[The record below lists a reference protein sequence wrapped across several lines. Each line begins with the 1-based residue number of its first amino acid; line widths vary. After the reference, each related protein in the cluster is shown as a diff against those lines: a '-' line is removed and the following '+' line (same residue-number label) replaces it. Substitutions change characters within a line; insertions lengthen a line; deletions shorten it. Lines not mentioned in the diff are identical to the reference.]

1 MLCGGGGCQTLLG
14 SEATPVPGAAAT
26 ITRGSRTP
34 IPTPLRE
41 PSAQPAASVAPSPSP
56 GRPAASPVAS
66 AQRSSDEDVAAIQRA
81 MTAAVASARLPG
93 IEDLLLDR
101 VSLSTP
107 AGGQVLD
114 RAEAA
119 AWLRDH
125 AGPGITVDQV
135 DANTQTLMIEV
146 QTAGWPKQDPVEV
159 GRIAFS
165 MRRYAANGRPDEDNG
180 DWKVDVM
187 TAE

>member
-1 MLCGGGGCQTLLG
+1 MLCGAGGCQSLLG

-26 ITRGSRTP
+26 ITRSSRTP
-34 IPTPLRE
+34 IPTPQRE
-41 PSAQPAASVAPSPSP
+41 PSAQAAASIAPSPSAA
-56 GRPAASPVAS
+56 RPAASPVANS
-66 AQRSSDEDVAAIQRA
+66 QRSSDQDVAAIQRA
-81 MTAAVASARLPG
+81 MTAAVASASLPN

-125 AGPGITVDQV
+125 AAPGISVERV

-146 QTAGWPKQDPVEV
+146 QTAGWPKKDPVEE
-159 GRIAFS
+159 GRVAFS

-180 DWKVDVM
+180 DWKVD
-187 TAE
+187 